1 MEYKISEGLA
11 SLKPS
16 IIREILKETGGSSTI
31 PFAAGNPAPD
41 AFPVD
46 DVKEIIGEL
55 FENNPVLAL
64 QYGVTDGFAPLV
76 AELEKLC
83 RERYNVMTA
92 DDSVIVTSGAQ
103 QVMSLLSHALLN
115 HGDTVICE
123 EPAFIGALN
132 CFRSFGAKLVGVP
145 LEADGMNIAALEQ
158 AFINNPGAKFLYT
171 IPNFQNPA
179 GSTTSFEKRKA
190 IYELAKRFGVVI
202 LEDNPYGETRVAGE
216 DIPAIKTLDDC
227 GLVVYSGSFSK
238 IVAPGIR
245 VGFVCANKALIAKM
259 TVVKQTQDVHTP
271 IMSQYIVYKWLHD
284 YDYEAHIAKIKSIY
298 RRKLNLMCDLIDKEL
313 GDYVEYV
320 RPQGGLF
327 VWCKLDDRF
336 DMLTFVKK
344 ASAAGVAIVPG
355 NAFLCDESGTT
366 QYVRLNFSTPSD
378 EGIVKGMK
386 ILGEVAR
393 NY

>member
-1 MEYKISEGLA
+1 MEYKFSEGLA

-46 DVKEIIGEL
+46 DVKEIVGEL
-55 FENNPVLAL
+55 FENNPILAL

-76 AELEKLC
+76 GELEKLC
-83 RERYNVMTA
+83 RERYNVMSA

-103 QVMSLLSHALLN
+103 QVMSLLSHTLLN

-145 LEADGMNIAALEQ
+145 LEADGMNIDALEQ
-158 AFINNPGAKFLYT
+158 ALKNNPGAKFIYT

-190 IYELAKRFGVVI
+190 IYELAKKYGVVI

-216 DIPAIKTLDDC
+216 DIPAIKTMDDC

-245 VGFVCANKALIAKM
+245 VGYVCANKALIAKM

-298 RRKLNLMCDLIDKEL
+298 RRKLNLMCDLIDEEL

-320 RPQGGLF
+320 RPEGGLF
-327 VWCKLDDRF
+327 VWCKLADRF

-355 NAFLCDESGTT
+355 NAFLCDETASSH
-366 QYVRLNFSTPSD
+366 YVRLNFSTPSD
-378 EGIVKGMK
+378 EGIVKGVK

>member
-1 MEYKISEGLA
+1 MDYKISEGLA
-11 SLKPS
+11 YLKPS

-41 AFPVD
+41 AFPVE

-55 FENNPVLAL
+55 FENKPILAL

-83 RERYNVMTA
+83 KNRYNVMTA
-92 DDSVIVTSGAQ
+92 DDGVIVTSGAQ
-103 QVMSLLSHALLN
+103 QVMSLLSHTLLN

-190 IYELAKRFGVVI
+190 IYELAKKFGVVI

-216 DIPAIKTLDDC
+216 DIPAIKTMDDC

-245 VGFVCANKALIAKM
+245 VGFVCANKALLAKM
-259 TVVKQTQDVHTP
+259 TVV
-271 IMSQYIVYKWLHD
+271 
-284 YDYEAHIAKIKSIY
+284 
-298 RRKLNLMCDLIDKEL
+298 
-313 GDYVEYV
+313 
-320 RPQGGLF
+320 
-327 VWCKLDDRF
+327 
-336 DMLTFVKK
+336 
-344 ASAAGVAIVPG
+344 
-355 NAFLCDESGTT
+355 
-366 QYVRLNFSTPSD
+366 
-378 EGIVKGMK
+378 
-386 ILGEVAR
+386 
-393 NY
+393 

>member
-1 MEYKISEGLA
+1 MEYKISGGLA

-16 IIREILKETGGSSTI
+16 IIREILKNTGGSVI

-46 DVKEIIGEL
+46 DVREILGEL
-55 FENNPVLAL
+55 MENNPVLAL
-64 QYGVTDGFAPLV
+64 QYGVTEGYAPLI
-76 AELEKLC
+76 AELEKMC
-83 RERYNVMTA
+83 RDRYNVLS
-92 DDSVIVTSGAQ
+92 DSDSVIVTSGAQ
-103 QVMSLLSHALLN
+103 QVMSLLSHTLLN
-115 HGDTVICE
+115 PGDTVICE

-132 CFRSFGAKLVGVP
+132 CFRAFGAKLVGVP
-145 LEADGMNIAALEQ
+145 LEADGMNIEALEN
-158 AFINNPGAKFLYT
+158 AFKSEPNAKFLYT

-190 IYELAKRFGVVI
+190 IYALAKKYGIVI

-216 DIPAIKTLDDC
+216 DIPAIKTMDDC

-245 VGFVCANKALIAKM
+245 VGFVCANKELIAKM

-271 IMSQYIVYKWLHD
+271 LTSQYIVYKWLHD
-284 YDYEAHIAKIKSIY
+284 YDYEAHIAKIRDIY
-298 RRKLNLMCDLIDKEL
+298 RRKLNLMCDLIDEEL

-344 ASAAGVAIVPG
+344 ASEAGVSIVPG
-355 NAFLCDESGTT
+355 SAFLCDESKST
-366 QYVRLNFSTPSD
+366 QYVRLNFSTPTD
-378 EGIVKGMK
+378 EGIVKGVK

-393 NY
+393 NYR